1 FASLTIPR
9 GLLDLASLPV
19 GGRDAYNNTCTDE
32 VDGTLDVR
40 STERRLERVLMK
52 NIKYAPVRIGVA
64 IATVVALVSSV
75 GAPFK
80 WSMILPPL
88 PWN

>member
-1 FASLTIPR
+1 MR
-9 GLLDLASLPV
+9 
-19 GGRDAYNNTCTDE
+19 
-32 VDGTLDVR
+32 
-40 STERRLERVLMK
+40 

-88 PWN
+88 PWD